1 MSSSESESDYEQTHH
16 EDVSSEVHEEASS
29 SPAPKAS
36 KLSFEETLENN
47 ESLLLE
53 TSEIFNELSE
63 LEKDYEKNK
72 KELQARLRKNL
83 KKLKTDSSK
92 FVKMLGAE
100 MKSAKKKKK
109 SSGNSTGGFNKP
121 VPVPKKLCSYLD
133 IDEDELPRPAVS
145 KLLNAKFKEKG
156 FRDGKIVTITG
167 SKDAKALGVKKG
179 HVIEF
184 KDFQTFL
191 AKFYNE
197 ESANANV

>member
-1 MSSSESESDYEQTHH
+1 MNKILH

-72 KELQARLRKNL
+72 RELQTRLRKNI

-92 FVKMLGAE
+92 FVKMLGTE
-100 MKSAKKKKK
+100 MKSAKKK
-109 SSGNSTGGFNKP
+109 
-121 VPVPKKLCSYLD
+121 
-133 IDEDELPRPAVS
+133 
-145 KLLNAKFKEKG
+145 EK
-156 FRDGKIVTITG
+156 
-167 SKDAKALGVKKG
+167 
-179 HVIEF
+179 VIR
-184 KDFQTFL
+184 
-191 AKFYNE
+191 KFYRWL
-197 ESANANV
+197 